1 MASTYPSKS
10 GDHTHL
16 SRRLLQLAGVLAVV
30 LVATILFAML
40 NGGSDASLNPIAQAA
55 ARTQETSGGRTS
67 FHVVLQG
74 GSQSHPVATSGTG
87 VFNGDTNRSQMTLS
101 VPTPSGGVEMEGV
114 SSGTQ
119 LYFKSDLLEPKLP
132 QGDEWLGFDASLGS
146 ASETAFATSSDP
158 GAQLDLLRAVSDEFE
173 TLVLAREDHA
183 GALACRF
190 DALGKKKIRGVETT
204 GYRSTFDLD
213 GLADYLR
220 GKGSEKAAEQYERLA
235 EAVPTTAE
243 VVTWIDAKGLV
254 RRMKMTGE
262 SRNPVSGEETSTETT
277 ADFYDFGISPEIQ
290 TPDPDTVYDVTPTLR
305 AKLGLDSSS

>member
-173 TLVLAREDHA
+173 TL
-183 GALACRF
+183 
-190 DALGKKKIRGVETT
+190 GKKKIRGVETT